1 MDVCDEKTG
10 FLSATFRAVYGDRF
24 KIESKLGAGTIGEVY
39 KATDTVLDRTVALKK
54 IRTDYFSSGEDT
66 EELRLSFLRE
76 AQEAAKLHH
85 PNIVTI
91 NDIISTPDLSLI
103 VMDFIDGTTLRDK
116 LNSEKSLSLGK
127 TVRILSQVA
136 DALEHAHSREVIH
149 RDIKPANIIISGSGL
164 VKVTDF
170 GTARMDSG
178 EHTIIGGIWGTP
190 DYMSPEHARGE
201 TVDERSDLFCLG
213 CVLYQCLAGEK
224 PFRSR
229 SATGIL
235 LRIVSEDPD
244 PIDRED
250 LLGDGGVESFL
261 KQALAKDPSERF
273 QTAFEFGQ
281 ALRALLK
288 SDSSLSVPTED
299 ELSTPEDELSTPEEP
314 PDEEFENQDSVA
326 DILMIDARSSA
337 DIESFLVALQ
347 DEERPFH
354 VDNTSMLEFRNVSP
368 TPEEAYILSRVDGQA
383 TPADIFAVS
392 PLSESDTARALLGFL
407 RTGIICFE
415 DHDQNT
421 SGIEPEEEQQS
432 IVATSSKESSETSE
446 ASDSLLNAPETI
458 EPAESE
464 LESSQ
469 ANEAS
474 DSLSNASEAN
484 EPAESESESS
494 LANEASDSVSSAP
507 EANEPVESESESS
520 RLAEHA
526 EEDVSLAAAGQTSRE
541 PDPDDLRNAEEM
553 FQQAMRAYE
562 SEDYWRTIELC
573 QRAVEIDGQQPD
585 HFHLLGLALLQN
597 QKWKHVA
604 EKNLRRASE
613 LDPGRPEFLATLG
626 ELYLAEGL
634 SSRARRTFDQLRA
647 IDPSYP
653 IPEGDV

>member
-1 MDVCDEKTG
+1 MDVCDDKTG

-66 EELRLSFLRE
+66 EELRLAFLRE

-170 GTARMDSG
+170 GTTRMDSG

-299 ELSTPEDELSTPEEP
+299 ELSTPEDEPSTPEDELSTAEDEPSTPEEP
-314 PDEEFENQDSVA
+314 PVEELETQDSVA
-326 DILMIDARSSA
+326 DMLMMDARNSA
-337 DIESFLVALQ
+337 DIESFLIALQ
-347 DEERPFH
+347 DEERPFQ

-383 TPADIFAVS
+383 TPSDIFAVS

-415 DHDQNT
+415 NHNQDT
-421 SGIEPEEEQQS
+421 SRVEPEEQRS
-432 IVATSSKESSETSE
+432 IVETPSNESSETNE
-446 ASDSLLNAPETI
+446 ASDTPSNAAEAN

-464 LESSQ
+464 LESSR
-469 ANEAS
+469 
-474 DSLSNASEAN
+474 
-484 EPAESESESS
+484 PAEHTEKDVA
-494 LANEASDSVSSAP
+494 LVT
-507 EANEPVESESESS
+507 
-520 RLAEHA
+520 
-526 EEDVSLAAAGQTSRE
+526 EEQTRRTR
-541 PDPDDLRNAEEM
+541 DPDDLRNAEEM

-604 EKNLRRASE
+604 EKNLRKASE
-613 LDPGRPEFLATLG
+613 LDPGRPEFLAALG
-626 ELYLAEGL
+626 ELYQTEGL

-653 IPEGDV
+653 IPDGA